1 MVNVRTS
8 ETSDYAL
15 DQNEN
20 AQAINFIEKIRFGNP
35 RNQNV
40 LHLNYAGSFRMRR
53 PFFDALQGVL
63 HDKSDVG
70 EYETDIWLL

>member
-15 DQNEN
+15 DQKGKV
-20 AQAINFIEKIRFGNP
+20 QAINFIEKIRYGNP
-35 RNQNV
+35 RSQNV

-63 HDKSDVG
+63 HDKNDVG